1 METGFVSVVDVVVVV
16 DIGGLCYYI
25 HPHLIPSSCSSGQCE
40 KKYTHTARGEMQKE
54 REREE
59 KRKKEIDKLET
70 QATFSFAAQ
79 ADRLVR

>member
-1 METGFVSVVDVVVVV
+1 METGFVSVVDVVV

-40 KKYTHTARGEMQKE
+40 KKYTHREAKCKK

-59 KRKKEIDKLET
+59 KRKKKEIDKLET

>member
-1 METGFVSVVDVVVVV
+1 
-16 DIGGLCYYI
+16 
-25 HPHLIPSSCSSGQCE
+25 
-40 KKYTHTARGEMQKE
+40 MQKE

-59 KRKKEIDKLET
+59 KKKEIDKLET